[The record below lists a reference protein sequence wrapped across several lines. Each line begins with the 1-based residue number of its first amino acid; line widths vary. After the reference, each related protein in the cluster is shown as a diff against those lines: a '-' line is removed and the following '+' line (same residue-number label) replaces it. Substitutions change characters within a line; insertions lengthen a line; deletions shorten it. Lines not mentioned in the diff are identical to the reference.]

1 MKEGSYSGT
10 FMEWAAPLFQL
21 LGEAPPSATEG
32 ALKIA
37 VTTWNAVTLED
48 AGVAPGAIKELKEQL
63 RKLPPPGPELFS
75 AVVDELIESR
85 RTTYAEARW
94 TIAKCELRGS
104 GKKLGVFLQA
114 NAIPSH
120 S

>member
-1 MKEGSYSGT
+1 MKEGSYSRT

-21 LGEAPPSATEG
+21 LSDAPRSAAES

-37 VTTWNAVTLED
+37 ITTWNAVTLED
-48 AGVAPGAIKELKEQL
+48 AGIASDAIKELKEQL
-63 RKLPPPGPELFS
+63 WKLPPPGPELFT
-75 AVVDELIESR
+75 AVVDQLIESR

-94 TIAKCELRGS
+94 TIGKCELRGS
-104 GKKLGVFLQA
+104 GKKLRVFLQA